1 MGRHVKRNYL
11 INLYNQF
18 CIEQEK
24 NCSFR
29 LKSDCRFCLQTLNL
43 EEEFSKNKLSTENR
57 LHDGWLMI
65 YFRNNNY
72 QITLFPVLKNGL
84 RKNNS

>member
-24 NCSFR
+24 NCNFCS
-29 LKSDCRFCLQTLNL
+29 RFNCKCCLQTVNL
-43 EEEFSKNKLSTENR
+43 EQEFSRNDFSTKNKTQ
-57 LHDGWLMI
+57 
-65 YFRNNNY
+65 NN
-72 QITLFPVLKNGL
+72 
-84 RKNNS
+84 

>member
-24 NCSFR
+24 NRDFCSRFNC
-29 LKSDCRFCLQTLNL
+29 KFCLQTLNL
-43 EEEFSKNKLSTENR
+43 EQEFTRNDFSTKNKT
-57 LHDGWLMI
+57 HDNWFVI
-65 YFRNNNY
+65 YYQNNSY
-72 QITLFPVLKNGL
+72 QITLFPVFK
-84 RKNNS
+84 K